1 MGRDKIEIKLKELSL
16 YIELGNFKKA
26 SELLSEISD
35 VVPSCS
41 REDAKKILEF
51 LNFYS
56 HRLKQLEE
64 KLGLEAIN
72 KLKVRKS
79 YLR

>member
-1 MGRDKIEIKLKELSL
+1 MGRDKVEVKLKELSF
-16 YIELGNFKKA
+16 YIEQGDFKKA

-35 VVPSCS
+35 AIPSYS
-41 REDAKKILEF
+41 QEDARKILKF

-56 HRLKQLEE
+56 DRLKQLEE
-64 KLGLEAIN
+64 KLGLEVSN